1 MKINKLKGKSRGDII
16 LDIIVYATLA
26 LVFVVTFYPFWNIF
40 IISINDANDTIRGGL
55 YFWPRV
61 FTMDSYRA
69 VLSDT
74 AIINSIYVTVAR
86 TVIGTVISLL
96 FTTMVAYS
104 LSKRELVGRK
114 FFNTLFIFTMY
125 FGGGLIPFYM
135 VLKSLNLI
143 DSFWVYIFPGM
154 IGVFN
159 LILIRTYIEGLPQE
173 MEESALIDG
182 ANEIIVFIKI
192 ILPLCKPV
200 LATVTLFVAVGHWN
214 SWFDSYVFT
223 YNPKL
228 VTLQAALV
236 KILNQYQTGGMQ
248 STAELFASTQ
258 KRSPV
263 SSDSIRMA
271 TTMVATL
278 PIVFI
283 YPFLQR
289 YFVKGIMIGAVKA

>member
-16 LDIIVYATLA
+16 LDIIVYSTLA

-248 STAELFASTQ
+248 STAELFASSQ